1 MTRPLRILILSN
13 FVQYERNA
21 NVIRDFLFSWKQYSA
36 HEYYYVYD
44 CHDLTAETSFSAY
57 DAIIVFWDVYIIGK
71 SILPIVADH
80 IAQAEALKILF
91 LQDEYRDVTQYQAMA
106 ARLGI
111 NVICTCVA
119 EADHER
125 FYPQSSIPTLQAC
138 YTVLTGYVPAYLET
152 APPDLTTPRP
162 IEIGY
167 RARDLPYEL
176 GDLGQ
181 EKTIIA
187 TRFQQISAQYGLAS
201 DISTLESARIYG
213 ADWVT
218 FLRSSRL
225 TLGTG
230 SGASVIDF
238 TGEVGRQVRA
248 YRTRYPKA
256 TYAEVKQRFFAEL
269 DGKLVIDTI
278 SPRFFETTGCGNT
291 LVLHEGPYA
300 GILIPD
306 RHYICVKKDY
316 SNLDEVLAKIADH
329 AYCRQL
335 AQQAYD
341 DLIASKQW
349 NYATFIRW
357 FDGMLAQ
364 HVTAPRARTTTTPEA
379 YVSQARTVLMN
390 EQLMVRI
397 ATRNGD
403 VYVRPVQAGIIPSL
417 LPLYRKLTGL
427 VPLTLRTRINK
438 TLYAAMFGHNRQRT
452 EAVLRVLVVAASGLS
467 FVYRHTVGRMRS
479 WLVRRQQQPK

>member
-36 HEYYYVYD
+36 HEYYYVYN

-80 IAQAEALKILF
+80 IAQADALKILF
-91 LQDEYRDVTQYQAMA
+91 LQDEYRDVQHYQAMA

-119 EADHER
+119 EADHAR

-138 YTVLTGYVPAYLET
+138 YSVLTGYVPSYLET

-201 DISTLESARIYG
+201 NISTLESARIYG

-238 TGEVGRQVRA
+238 TGEIGRQVRA
-248 YRTRYPKA
+248 YRTRHPNA
-256 TYAEVKQRFFAEL
+256 TYAEVKQKFFADL

-316 SNLDEVLAKIADH
+316 SNIDEVMAKIADH

-349 NYATFIRW
+349 NYETFIRW
-357 FDGMLAQ
+357 FDKMLAQ
-364 HVTAPRARTTTTPEA
+364 HVTAPRARTTTTPETYA
-379 YVSQARTVLMN
+379 SQARTVLMN
-390 EQLMVRI
+390 DQLMVRI
-397 ATRNGD
+397 TTRNGEAF
-403 VYVRPVQAGIIPSL
+403 VRPMQAGVIPSL
-417 LPLYRKLTGL
+417 LPLYRKMMGL
-427 VPLTLRTRINK
+427 VPSTLRTRINK
-438 TLYAAMFGHNRQRT
+438 TFYGVVFQRNHKQTEYILKFLNVVSRSLY
-452 EAVLRVLVVAASGLS
+452 
-467 FVYRHTVGRMRS
+467 FVYRNTIGR
-479 WLVRRQQQPK
+479 VRTWMARRPK